1 MAYNENYTAI
11 GDKIEAIGNF
21 FSQNRFDSC
30 VSTLNTHIKL
40 FIFGWKKNKLKKK
53 KVELSQCAQFH
64 VTGVVNAGNFKV
76 GNLLSIQFRF
86 ICVGWHIK
94 LAHNRFISELI
105 ERNNKFKFIFCWLSS
120 RTYRSP
126 RMHSTFKLFLNRL
139 CVTVRSHM
147 RSTLVHTQL
156 SSINNVI
163 ITIIVMRITKPIQFS
178 FIQYFLS
185 PFTETEMDWFYVLFD
200 STISLYTFSLHQC
213 YSPLS
218 IGTCKIICID
228 KHSVSQLET
237 QGSEQDQYY

>member
-105 ERNNKFKFIFCWLSS
+105 ERNNKF
-120 RTYRSP
+120 Y
-126 RMHSTFKLFLNRL
+126 LFFAGW
-139 CVTVRSHM
+139 VRGPI
-147 RSTLVHTQL
+147 VHRECTQL
-156 SSINNVI
+156 SS
-163 ITIIVMRITKPIQFS
+163 
-178 FIQYFLS
+178 YFWIDCVS
-185 PFTETEMDWFYVLFD
+185 PFAV
-200 STISLYTFSLHQC
+200 
-213 YSPLS
+213 
-218 IGTCKIICID
+218 TCAALWCT
-228 KHSVSQLET
+228 HNSHR
-237 QGSEQDQYY
+237 